1 MQDISS
7 DKVDV
12 MSNPQKARGGG
23 PDLVSG
29 HLRKRVKQLR
39 GERAWSLDALA
50 RASGVSRSMLSQIE
64 RGQANPTVGV
74 TFRIAR
80 ALGISL
86 AELLEAPGTT
96 TSITVIR
103 AQDRAYHYRSDR
115 DCTIRTLSPLNLEKD
130 VEFYEV
136 ELAEGGE
143 LRSAAH
149 FRGTREFLT
158 VQKGRVRVESGSD
171 SEELTKGDSVSYRAD
186 LPHTIINVGSGPAL
200 LFLVDIYRN
209 A

>member
-1 MQDISS
+1 MS
-7 DKVDV
+7 DLHR
-12 MSNPQKARGGG
+12 ARGTSG

-64 RGQANPTVGV
+64 RGQANPTVAV

-96 TSITVIR
+96 TSITAIR

-115 DCTIRTLSPLNLEKD
+115 HCTIRTLSPLNLEKD

-158 VQKGRVRVESGSD
+158 VQKGRVRVESGAD
-171 SEELTKGDSVSYRAD
+171 GEDLAKGDSVSYRAD
-186 LPHTIINVGSGPAL
+186 LPHSIINVGSGPAL

>member
-1 MQDISS
+1 MNDHHRTRGSS
-7 DKVDV
+7 
-12 MSNPQKARGGG
+12 G
-23 PDLVSG
+23 PDLVAG

-39 GERAWSLDALA
+39 AERAWSLDALA

-86 AELLEAPGTT
+86 AELLEAPGTA
-96 TSITVIR
+96 TSMTAIR
-103 AQDRAYHYRSDR
+103 AQDRAFHYRSDR

-158 VQKGRVRVESGSD
+158 VQKGRVRVESGAD
-171 SEELTKGDSVSYRAD
+171 AEELGKGDSVSYRAD
-186 LPHTIINVGSGPAL
+186 LPHAVVNIGNGPAV

-209 A
+209 G

>member
-1 MQDISS
+1 M
-7 DKVDV
+7 VDR
-12 MSNPQKARGGG
+12 QKARAASA
-23 PDLVSG
+23 PDIVSG
-29 HLRKRVKQLR
+29 HLRRRLKQLR
-39 GERAWSLDALA
+39 SERGWSLDALA

-80 ALGISL
+80 AFAISL

-96 TSITVIR
+96 TSVTVIR
-103 AQDRAYHYRSDR
+103 AQDRAYHYRSDD
-115 DCTIRTLSPLNLEKD
+115 DCTIRTLSPLDLEKD

-136 ELAEGGE
+136 ELREGGE

-171 SEELTKGDSVSYRAD
+171 REELGKGDSVSYRAD
-186 LPHTIINVGSGPAL
+186 LPHAIVNVGRGPAL

-209 A
+209 G

>member
-1 MQDISS
+1 M
-7 DKVDV
+7 
-12 MSNPQKARGGG
+12 NERHRPRGAAG

-29 HLRKRVKQLR
+29 HLRKRLKQLR

-64 RGQANPTVGV
+64 RGQANPTVAV

-96 TSITVIR
+96 TSVTVIR
-103 AQDRAYHYRSDR
+103 AQDRAYHYRSDKN
-115 DCTIRTLSPLNLEKD
+115 CTIRTLSPLNLEKD

-136 ELAEGGE
+136 ELAESGE

-158 VQKGRVRVESGSD
+158 VQKGRVRVESGTD
-171 SEELTKGDSVSYRAD
+171 GEELAKGDSVSYRAD
-186 LPHTIINVGSGPAL
+186 LPHSIVNIGSGPAL

>member
-1 MQDISS
+1 MS
-7 DKVDV
+7 DLHR
-12 MSNPQKARGGG
+12 ARGTSG

-64 RGQANPTVGV
+64 RGQANPTVAV

-96 TSITVIR
+96 TSITAIR

-115 DCTIRTLSPLNLEKD
+115 HCTIRTLSPLNLEKD

-158 VQKGRVRVESGSD
+158 VQKGRVRVESGAD
-171 SEELTKGDSVSYRAD
+171 GEDLAKGDSVSYRAD